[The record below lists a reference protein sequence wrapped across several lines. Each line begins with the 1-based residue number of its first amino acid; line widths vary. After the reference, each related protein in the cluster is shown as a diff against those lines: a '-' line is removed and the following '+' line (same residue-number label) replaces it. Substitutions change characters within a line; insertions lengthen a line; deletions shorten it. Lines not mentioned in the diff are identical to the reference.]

1 MKVDRIKIY
10 GSTCSG
16 KTSLAIQL
24 SEILKIPVYH
34 LDDIFWEENWQE
46 KHPQEFKEEV
56 EKIVK
61 NERWIIDVNYS
72 RVKEITLPRTTLAI
86 ILNPSLI
93 VVYWRLIVRS
103 LVRRDLIDKRVTRL
117 LMRITEEKR
126 KFSAI
131 RSILELAPHAFKFKY
146 FRLEKIITE
155 CTNALESEN
164 LVILKRNKHIN
175 QFLQH
180 LSTLE

>member
-46 KHPQEFKEEV
+46 KQPEEFREEV
-56 EKIVK
+56 ESIV
-61 NERWIIDVNYS
+61 NSERWIIDGNYS

-86 ILNPSLI
+86 ILNPSLF
-93 VVYWRLIVRS
+93 VVYWRLIIRS
-103 LVRRDLIDKRVTRL
+103 LARRGKIRKEVTRL
-117 LMRITEEKR
+117 PEKIGEEDR
-126 KFSAI
+126 MFSALNTI
-131 RSILELAPHAFKFKY
+131 FELGYHAFKFK
-146 FRLEKIITE
+146 FLRMRNITAE
-155 CTNALESEN
+155 CINILGSEN
-164 LVILKRNKHIN
+164 VLIFKRNKHISR
-175 QFLQH
+175 FLQNV
-180 LSTLE
+180 STL